1 MFWPFDIPYTLLGE
15 NSGHTHLDLF
25 FIGPFYHQLLPH
37 LDQVIVVDLDLELGR
52 AKVLVDGGFRRGA
65 GLTLL
70 ACLPHRNSIAAE

>member
-37 LDQVIVVDLDLELGR
+37 LDQVIVVDLDLEFR
-52 AKVLVDGGFRRGA
+52 LVTPGTKNISSNLSHF
-65 GLTLL
+65 
-70 ACLPHRNSIAAE
+70 